1 MNWLVHSMGLT
12 TERKVFLGLVGVAG
26 LALLID
32 QGFLGPKEAS
42 ASPELLA
49 QPAST
54 IGSVASLPE
63 LPTGQPAAKILID
76 RLKSMGSDEN
86 GEGFGS
92 SFTLSSLIKQPD
104 APQQGTANASD
115 VTSDLAQSNQ
125 APSTPQADDLPALS
139 AVMPSSTGGGAV
151 LGGKLVRVG
160 EMAPNG
166 YKLLL
171 VHARAVLVEKDGV
184 EYAIEIP
191 AFQHGE

>member
-49 QPAST
+49 QSSST
-54 IGSVASLPE
+54 TGSVASLPE
-63 LPTGQPAAKILID
+63 LPAGQPAAKILID

-104 APQQGTANASD
+104 APQQSTANASD
-115 VTSDLAQSNQ
+115 VTGLAQSNQ
-125 APSTPQADDLPALS
+125 APSTPQANDLPALS